1 MTVLVRLALLAA
13 VLGASVGALVAC
25 GAGETDTASQTRA
38 PVEVEA
44 AVDRAVATLGD
55 RLTFTVTLDRS
66 EGIEVEVPLLDPEV
80 EGLTVI
86 DRGEQEVRRRDGRV
100 VETRWARLRVDEVG
114 SHELPPV
121 TVRYRPRPEP
131 AQSSPEDGS
140 PDRGSP
146 GESSERGSESASETG
161 PESDPEGK
169 DGDWETVETA
179 PVAVEVESLLERAER
194 AGEEITDIRGLKP
207 LERPVPEP
215 PWRWIAAGGVL
226 AAAAAALL
234 LLWLR
239 RRRRDE
245 PAAPPRPAH
254 EVALERLDAL
264 ARLDRTDPETVHRLH
279 FELSEVVRIYIEAR
293 FGLNATDLTTE
304 EIVVALPRLPGL
316 EGDTACRLRRFLVDT
331 DRVKFADHRPAE
343 TEIEAAFEHA
353 RAFVEATRPR
363 PEPESETSG
372 SGVRDDQREVAA

>member
-1 MTVLVRLALLAA
+1 MRVLVRLALLGAA
-13 VLGASVGALVAC
+13 VGALVAC

-55 RLTFTVTLDRS
+55 RLTYTVTLDRS
-66 EGIEVEVPLLDPEV
+66 EAIEIEVPPLDPEV
-80 EGLTVI
+80 EGLTAI
-86 DRGEQEVRRRDGRV
+86 DRGREELRRRGGRV
-100 VETRWARLRVDEVG
+100 VETRWVRLRVDEVG

-131 AQSSPEDGS
+131 AKSSPEDGS
-140 PDRGSP
+140 RDG
-146 GESSERGSESASETG
+146 GSESASESGSETS
-161 PESDPEGK
+161 PEADPEGK
-169 DGDWETVETA
+169 DGDWQTVETA
-179 PVAVEVESLLERAER
+179 AVGVEVESLLERAER

-207 LERPVPEP
+207 LERPAPEVP
-215 PWRWIAAGGVL
+215 WLWIAGGGVL

-234 LLWLR
+234 LFWLR
-239 RRRRDE
+239 RRRRDA

-279 FELSEVVRIYIEAR
+279 FELSEVVRIYVEAR

-363 PEPESETSG
+363 PEEEASETSDSVDAG
-372 SGVRDDQREVAA
+372 NGGVREVAA

>member
-1 MTVLVRLALLAA
+1 MTVLVRLPLLGAL
-13 VLGASVGALVAC
+13 LGASVGALVAC
-25 GAGETDTASQTRA
+25 GAGETDTASEPRA

-66 EGIEVEVPLLDPEV
+66 EGIEVEVPPLDPEV
-80 EGLTVI
+80 EGLTAI
-86 DRGEQEVRRRDGRV
+86 DRGQEELRRRGGRV
-100 VETRWARLRVDEVG
+100 VETRWVRLRVDEVG
-114 SHELPPV
+114 SHELRPV

-131 AQSSPEDGS
+131 AKSSPDG
-140 PDRGSP
+140 GSP
-146 GESSERGSESASETG
+146 GESSESGSESASETG
-161 PESDPEGK
+161 PESATESK

-179 PVAVEVESLLERAER
+179 AVSVEVESLLERAER

-207 LERPVPEP
+207 LERPAPEP
-215 PWRWIAAGGVL
+215 PWRWIAGGGVL
-226 AAAAAALL
+226 AAALAALL

-279 FELSEVVRIYIEAR
+279 FELSEVVRIYVEAR

-316 EGDTACRLRRFLVDT
+316 GGDTACRLRRFLVDT

-343 TEIEAAFEHA
+343 TEIEAAFERA

-363 PEPESETSG
+363 PEEEPGTSG
-372 SGVRDDQREVAA
+372 SGVSDDRREVAA

>member
-1 MTVLVRLALLAA
+1 MRVLVRLAL
-13 VLGASVGALVAC
+13 LGASVGALVAC
-25 GAGETDTASQTRA
+25 GAGETDTGSAPGV

-55 RLTFTVTLDRS
+55 RVTFTVTLDRS
-66 EGIEVEVPLLDPEV
+66 EAIEVEVPPLDPEV
-80 EGLTVI
+80 EGLTAI
-86 DRGEQEVRRRDGRV
+86 DRGEEEVRRRGGRV
-100 VETRWARLRVDEVG
+100 VETRWVRLRVDEVG

-131 AQSSPEDGS
+131 EDAETEDTEKEDTETEDGV
-140 PDRGSP
+140 
-146 GESSERGSESASETG
+146 
-161 PESDPEGK
+161 
-169 DGDWETVETA
+169 WETVETA
-179 PVAVEVESLLERAER
+179 AVTIEVESLLERAER

-207 LERPVPEP
+207 LERPASET
-215 PWRWIAAGGVL
+215 PWLWIAGGGVL
-226 AAAAAALL
+226 AAVLVALL

-239 RRRRDE
+239 RRTNE

-279 FELSEVVRIYIEAR
+279 FELSEVVRIYVEAR

-343 TEIEAAFEHA
+343 TEIDAAFERA

-363 PEPESETSG
+363 PEEEASETSDSVDAG
-372 SGVRDDQREVAA
+372 NGGVREVAA